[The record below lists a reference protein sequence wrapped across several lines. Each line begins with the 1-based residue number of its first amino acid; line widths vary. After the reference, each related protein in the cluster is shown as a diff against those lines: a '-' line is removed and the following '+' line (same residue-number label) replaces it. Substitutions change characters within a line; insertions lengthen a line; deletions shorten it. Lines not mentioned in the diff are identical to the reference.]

1 MSVKL
6 RKYQGGDEWEVDI
19 RVQLPDGTVVRERKK
34 APVTG
39 RTAVLRWAEARE
51 RVLVVNGKPARK
63 KVEVKPVA
71 TLAEFSNR
79 FLEGYAKA
87 NRQKPSGISSKECI
101 LRVHLVPL
109 IGDKPMNVITTE
121 DVQKVKSALTGWSPK
136 TVNNVLTVLSVAL
149 RTAVEWGVIDRVPCS
164 IKLLRAPKSVAAFH
178 DFSDFEKLVEAAKA
192 DGPVTHLI
200 VLLGGEA
207 GLRCGELMALE
218 WRDVD
223 LANRQLSVARSE
235 WKGHI
240 TAPKGGRVRHV
251 PLTEQLTEAL
261 KTARHLRGPR
271 VVCDEKGQ
279 PLTQKVVQVTV
290 RRVAMRAK
298 VRPGVHILRHTFCS
312 HLAMKGA
319 PARAI
324 QELAG
329 HQDLTTTQ
337 RYMHLTPAALE
348 SAIRLLDRPSSA
360 RHHDG
365 KRRPAFA
372 EGYGG
377 QPSRDLPAVA
387 HAEDKRER
395 RLEK

>member
-51 RVLVVNGKPARK
+51 RVLVVNGKPTRQ
-63 KVEVKPVA
+63 KVEVKPVP

-87 NRQKPSGISSKECI
+87 NRQKPSGISSKESI

-109 IGDKPMNVITTE
+109 IGDKPLNEICTE

-149 RTAVEWGVIDRVPCS
+149 KTAVEWGVIDRVPCS

-192 DGPVTHLI
+192 DGPAAHLI

-207 GLRCGELMALE
+207 GLRCGEIMALE

-251 PLTEQLTEAL
+251 PSTEQLTEAL

-279 PLTQKVVQVTV
+279 PFTQKVVQVTV
-290 RRVAMRAK
+290 RRVARRAK

-312 HLAMKGA
+312 HLAMRGA

-348 SAIRLLDRPSSA
+348 AAIRLLDGPPREGPYDRSSRGEMVEAAGNRP
-360 RHHDG
+360 
-365 KRRPAFA
+365 
-372 EGYGG
+372 
-377 QPSRDLPAVA
+377 
-387 HAEDKRER
+387 
-395 RLEK
+395 

>member
-51 RVLVVNGKPARK
+51 RVLVVSGKPTRQ
-63 KVEVKPVA
+63 KVEVIKVP
-71 TLAEFSNR
+71 TLTEFSNR

-87 NRQKPSGISSKECI
+87 NRQKPSGISAKECI
-101 LRVHLVPL
+101 LRVHLMPL
-109 IGDKPMNVITTE
+109 IGDKPLNEISTE
-121 DVQKVKSALTGWSPK
+121 DVQKVKTARIGWSPK
-136 TVNNVLTVLSVAL
+136 TVNNMLTVLSVAL
-149 RTAVEWGVIDRVPCS
+149 KTAVEWGVIERVPCS

-178 DFSDFEKLVEAAKA
+178 DFSDFEKLVEAAKD
-192 DGPVTHLI
+192 DGATAKLI

-207 GLRCGELMALE
+207 GLRCGEIMALE
-218 WRDVD
+218 WRDID
-223 LANRQLSVARSE
+223 FNNRQLSVARSE

-261 KTARHLRGPR
+261 KAARHLRGPR
-271 VVCDEKGQ
+271 VICDEKGQ
-279 PLTQKVVQVTV
+279 PLTQKIVQVTI
-290 RRVAMRAK
+290 RRIARRAGVK
-298 VRPGVHILRHTFCS
+298 PGVHILRHTFCS

-348 SAIRLLDRPSSA
+348 AAIGLLNKPSAIRTGPAKAGHYDRAGLKP
-360 RHHDG
+360 DTTN
-365 KRRPAFA
+365 A
-372 EGYGG
+372 ENQRGEMMEAAGN
-377 QPSRDLPAVA
+377 RA
-387 HAEDKRER
+387 
-395 RLEK
+395 